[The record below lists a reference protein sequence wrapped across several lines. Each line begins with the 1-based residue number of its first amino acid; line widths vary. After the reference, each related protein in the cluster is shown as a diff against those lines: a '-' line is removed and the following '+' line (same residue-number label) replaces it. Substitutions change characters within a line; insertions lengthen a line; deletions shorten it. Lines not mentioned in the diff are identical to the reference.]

1 MAELR
6 IGKMS
11 LDLEGV
17 PQVDAARL
25 ARLIGEKLAAAKEP
39 AGAGQIRDSVSVG
52 VSPTADISTDRLA
65 ELVVSQILAEL
76 KRSV

>member
-11 LDLEGV
+11 IDLEGV

-25 ARLIGEKLAAAKEP
+25 GRLIGEKLAAAKEP
-39 AGAGQIRDSVSVG
+39 AGAGQSRDSVSLG
-52 VSPTADISTDRLA
+52 VTPAADISTDRLA
-65 ELVVSQILAEL
+65 ELVVSQILDEL